1 MYCSNLACNYGI
13 RERSSP
19 QPPDDDC
26 TIGLNPNTC
35 GKNGPILAARG
46 HCSTMCPHVVDSE
59 FPLIEK
65 LRSEPPP
72 EPDDSVPPLSKQS
85 KKMFAEGGIVEFKGP
100 FPDAWRGVEIPT
112 WRAKE
117 LGLIPECEDD
127 QCTIGWTPPPNTSE
141 LVAKMKK
148 DEGGDY

>member
-1 MYCSNLACNYGI
+1 
-13 RERSSP
+13 
-19 QPPDDDC
+19 
-26 TIGLNPNTC
+26 
-35 GKNGPILAARG
+35 
-46 HCSTMCPHVVDSE
+46 MCPHVVDSE